1 MAVLLDFPVNSLKI
15 RNPSVALIHNT
26 QGSQEATNGMRRSL
40 GMSGAQWRMRFDVL
54 VHDEASVRTIRA
66 FLFNMEGNS
75 QLVRI
80 AMPDRYAIDGPFAL
94 ATEASR
100 RAYPDGIPFATDV
113 TYETGVGHAV
123 PTLDAVLVASAAL
136 NDREIFVSAADELPA
151 GCAISIN
158 EFCYGVAGSWT
169 DADGRNRIKLS
180 PVLRQDLAV
189 GQVVSLAPLF
199 VGSCVTDSPG
209 YEALVQGYYGEHSLE
224 FVEDLTRLVESV
236 A

>member
-1 MAVLLDFPVNSLKI
+1 MVMLLDFPVSSLKI
-15 RNPSVALIHNT
+15 RTPFVAPVYNT
-26 QGSQEATNGMRRSL
+26 QGNQEATNGMRRAL

-80 AMPDRYAIDGPFAL
+80 AMPDRYTIDGPFAL

-100 RAYPDGIPFATDV
+100 RAYPDGIPFATDAM
-113 TYETGVGHAV
+113 YATGVGHAV
-123 PTLDAVLVASAAL
+123 PTLDAVLLADASV
-136 NDREIFVSAADELPA
+136 NDREIFVSAEDELPA

-158 EFCYGVAGSWT
+158 EFCYGIAGSWT
-169 DADGRNRIKLS
+169 ETDGRNRIKLS
-180 PVLRQDLAV
+180 PVLRHDLVA
-189 GQVVSLAPLF
+189 GQVISLAPLF
-199 VGSCVTDSPG
+199 VGSCVMDSPG

-236 A
+236 D